1 MGIAPWP
8 LVGVLSLSRSRS
20 SAKMPFT
27 PDASPAGTLPT
38 LEESSGEIWT
48 PLYTHRC
55 SFPPE
60 IFREVMLNLIRNPNI
75 NSNHLFRADISLDCP
90 FEDGVIPPST
100 ITPRI
105 TQFKGFALKTIM
117 VRTMIPRNVLVDKPL
132 DQTCNFYQQVNDEKE
147 ILSLVIYLPHISS
160 ASESPFYHPAVHGIG
175 FLHTF
180 NPETQQGI
188 VAIHYSF
195 FESEPRSPKLER
207 TALHLLSVLH
217 KHGQG
222 SAAGYVKRVQHDVI
236 LPQAQVQ
243 NTYARLKSKYA
254 RDLVLRWVET
264 TDPGKHVFE
273 DLSIAAFLMEL
284 WAEMYKGRDFPG
296 FVDIG
301 CGNGLLVHILLEE
314 GYSGWGFDARRRRSW
329 QSWSTRAQE
338 NLKEL
343 VLIPSIIQSTPN
355 GTSTN
360 GHISNDT
367 SSLSNTPS
375 MPNIQDISVSAGGN
389 SQVHGT
395 HDGIFPKE
403 TFIVSNHA
411 DELTPWTPL
420 LANISECPFMMI
432 PCCSHS
438 LSGSRFRAPPPKDGS
453 SSSAYASLVAWVS
466 NLAKDCGWEVEKEML
481 RIPSTRNTALIGRR
495 RTLPFDEVDVDDL
508 VAENGGAAGWEE
520 NALKLVKGSTRGH

>member
-1 MGIAPWP
+1 
-8 LVGVLSLSRSRS
+8 
-20 SAKMPFT
+20 MPFT
-27 PDASPAGTLPT
+27 PDPTPPGTLTT

-48 PLYTHRC
+48 PLYTHGC

-75 NSNHLFRADISLDCP
+75 NSNHLFRADISLDWP
-90 FEDGVIPPST
+90 FKDGVIPQSH

-105 TQFKGFALKTIM
+105 TQFKGFTLKNVM

-132 DQTCNFYQQVNDEKE
+132 DQTCNFYQQVNNEGE

-180 NPETQQGI
+180 NPKTQQGI
-188 VAIHYSF
+188 VAIQYSF
-195 FESEPRSPKLER
+195 FNSEPRSTKLER

-273 DLSIAAFLMEL
+273 DLSIAAFLIEL
-284 WAEMYKGRDFPG
+284 WAEMYKDKDFPG

-314 GYSGWGFDARRRRSW
+314 GYPGWGFDARRRKSW
-329 QSWSTRAQE
+329 QSWSPRAQE

-343 VLIPSIIQSTPN
+343 VLIPSII
-355 GTSTN
+355 
-360 GHISNDT
+360 HIST
-367 SSLSNTPS
+367 SENAQAP
-375 MPNIQDISVSAGGN
+375 
-389 SQVHGT
+389 GT
-395 HDGIFPKE
+395 HNGIFPKG
-403 TFIVSNHA
+403 TFVVSNHA

-453 SSSAYASLVAWVS
+453 SPSAYASLVAWVS
-466 NLAKDCGWEVEKEML
+466 KLAKDCGWEVEKEML

-495 RTLPFDEVDVDDL
+495 RTVPFDEVDVLDL
-508 VAENGGAAGWEE
+508 VVENGGAAGWED